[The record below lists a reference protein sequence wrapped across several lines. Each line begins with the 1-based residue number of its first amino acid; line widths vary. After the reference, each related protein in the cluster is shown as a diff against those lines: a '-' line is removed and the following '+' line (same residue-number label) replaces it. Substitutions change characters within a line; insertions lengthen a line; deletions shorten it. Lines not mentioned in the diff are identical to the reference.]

1 MSYLNK
7 ISEDE
12 KKRYY
17 VEIDHPVENAGTGT
31 HIVLYI
37 YAYNIAEIK
46 NMFREYTCILVECT
60 E

>member
-1 MSYLNK
+1 ML
-7 ISEDE
+7 
-12 KKRYY
+12 RYY
-17 VEIDHPVENAGTGT
+17 VEIDHPVENAGAGM

-46 NMFREYTCILVECT
+46 NMFREYTCIVVEST